1 MTLYNL
7 PIAMRRC
14 VLILFIISNVLFHS
28 CILRPRIETTY
39 SCNNITI
46 KRLDYEGSNTSF
58 TYMIGEDTVGSVTY
72 EHTGIGGWFD
82 ANIVFGLNNDVY
94 FKGDCPLNI
103 IINDSSLFFIVN
115 KESELP
121 NIGKENWCYVCP
133 GIDVPVVVRRNAEYN
148 SKVIID
154 CKGGHY
160 CNFANT
166 WQESFSGI
174 AGERILLLDT
184 VIHKT
189 EGGIKKVELIQR

>member
-46 KRLDYEGSNTSF
+46 KRLDYEGANTSF
-58 TYMIGEDTVGSVTY
+58 TYMIGEDTVGSITY

-115 KESELP
+115 KES
-121 NIGKENWCYVCP
+121 
-133 GIDVPVVVRRNAEYN
+133 VVKRNAEYN

-154 CKGGHY
+154 CEGGYY

>member
-1 MTLYNL
+1 
-7 PIAMRRC
+7 MRRC

-46 KRLDYEGSNTSF
+46 KRLDYEGANTSF

-133 GIDVPVVVRRNAEYN
+133 GIDFPVVVKRNAEYN

-154 CKGGHY
+154 CEGGYY

-189 EGGIKKVELIQR
+189 EGGIKKVELI